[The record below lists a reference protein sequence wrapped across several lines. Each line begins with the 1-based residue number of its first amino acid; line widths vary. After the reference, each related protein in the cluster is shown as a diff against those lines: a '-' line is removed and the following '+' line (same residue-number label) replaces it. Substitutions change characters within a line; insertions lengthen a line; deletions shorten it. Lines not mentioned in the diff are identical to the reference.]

1 MRLAG
6 GGLSRSPADG
16 EMRSSNTHVETDG
29 EDFADPGAIPGTSI
43 TPSALRSD
51 RNAEFLFLCAGVRHA
66 GLRKQGVDR
75 RAGVAAASAPI
86 AEGDRACAG
95 SAIGSAQR

>member
-1 MRLAG
+1 
-6 GGLSRSPADG
+6 
-16 EMRSSNTHVETDG
+16 
-29 EDFADPGAIPGTSI
+29 
-43 TPSALRSD
+43 
-51 RNAEFLFLCAGVRHA
+51 LCAGVRHA